1 MSLEYL
7 KRALYITLSKILLNI
22 GSRLTGW
29 CSLLGVCPHFL
40 CTGTIFV
47 FVHAFGYFFSFNDC
61 SNIIFKGA
69 VIDSPQIL
77 IIFIDILSQLDESK
91 VFIISSMPSLVKWNE
106 VILAFVLCKKV
117 GKILVFCIGVHI
129 DKKNY

>member
-1 MSLEYL
+1 M
-7 KRALYITLSKILLNI
+7 
-22 GSRLTGW
+22 
-29 CSLLGVCPHFL
+29 
-40 CTGTIFV
+40 
-47 FVHAFGYFFSFNDC
+47 
-61 SNIIFKGA
+61 
-69 VIDSPQIL
+69 IDSPQIL

-129 DKKNY
+129 DKKNYSKDLPLTNSCGIAGIF